1 MAASSSTRRHLC
13 RIAAWH
19 NDLLC
24 SCVTEISVATK
35 VRALLTLH
43 FADVR
48 PEEWTPSYGGNA
60 SRMDFLLKPEQVVV
74 EAKMA
79 RKSLGQKE
87 LVRNWR
93 RTFCV
98 INRTRTARP
107 SCALS
112 TIHRKMQQPY
122 GAGKL
127 ISQKKHGG
135 LQVIV
140 IV

>member
-1 MAASSSTRRHLC
+1 VQAC
-13 RIAAWH
+13 GWH

-24 SCVTEISVATK
+24 SKVTEISVATK
-35 VRALLTLH
+35 VRALLKLH

-79 RKSLGQKE
+79 RKGLGQKE
-87 LVRNWR
+87 LVTQLAADILRYQSHQDCK
-93 RTFCV
+93 TLMCFV
-98 INRTRTARP
+98 YDPTAKCSNP
-107 SCALS
+107 TALENDF
-112 TIHRKMQQPY
+112 T
-122 GAGKL
+122 
-127 ISQKKHGG
+127 KKHGG

-140 IV
+140 IVQPKSR